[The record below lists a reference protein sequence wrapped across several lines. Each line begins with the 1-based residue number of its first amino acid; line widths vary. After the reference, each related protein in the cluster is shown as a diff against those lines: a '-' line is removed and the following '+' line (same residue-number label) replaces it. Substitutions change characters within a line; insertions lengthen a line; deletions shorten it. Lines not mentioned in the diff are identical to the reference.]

1 MTDATIGRADKHDW
15 DAHWSEYVDAVDM
28 NPTQVYRRRLLNK
41 AIRTRFPS
49 SGEGLR
55 LVDLGSGT
63 GDLAR
68 VILADFPGAKV
79 LGLENSSSG
88 VELAAQAEPRARFL
102 QKNLM
107 EPQTPADEDRGWAN
121 VATCSEVLEHVEDA
135 SKLLSNARAYLAP
148 NALVVITVPGGKMS
162 YFDRYV
168 GHLRHYTE
176 ASLRDTLETAGY
188 RVVDVWR
195 AGYPFFNLYKIA
207 AIIRGKGL
215 VNDVA
220 GPATDISL
228 PARLAMKGFGIL
240 FRLNLTSTRWG
251 WQLVAV
257 AVKDS
262 GG

>member
-1 MTDATIGRADKHDW
+1 MGAATDDAADKHDW
-15 DAHWSEYVDAVDM
+15 DSHWSDYVEAVDL

-41 AIRTRFPS
+41 AIRRRFPS
-49 SGEGLR
+49 SGDGLR
-55 LVDLGSGT
+55 LIDLGSGT

-79 LGLENSSSG
+79 VGLENSKSG
-88 VELAAQAEPRARFL
+88 VELATKAEPRARFL
-102 QKNLM
+102 QKDLM
-107 EPQTPADEDRGWAN
+107 QPQNPAGEDRGWAN

-148 NALVVITVPGGKMS
+148 NTLVVVTVPGGKMS

-176 ASLRDTLETAGY
+176 TSLRETLEAAGF
-188 RVVDVWR
+188 RVVEVWR
-195 AGYPFFNLYKIA
+195 AGFPFFNLYKIS
-207 AIIRGKGL
+207 AIIRGKSL

-220 GPATDISL
+220 GPARGISL
-228 PARLAMKGFGIL
+228 PARLAMFVFGIL
-240 FRLNLTSTRWG
+240 FRLNLTSTPWG

-257 AVKDS
+257 AVNEADT
-262 GG
+262 

>member
-1 MTDATIGRADKHDW
+1 MMSAATNGAESHDW
-15 DAHWSEYVDAVDM
+15 DMHWSDYVDAVDL

-41 AIRTRFPS
+41 AIRSQFPS
-49 SGEGLR
+49 NGDGLR

-68 VILADFPGAKV
+68 VILADFPGAEV
-79 LGLENSSSG
+79 LGLENSHSG
-88 VELAAQAEPRARFL
+88 VELATKAEPGARFL
-102 QKNLM
+102 QKDLM
-107 EPQTPADEDRGWAN
+107 QPQVPAADDKGWAN
-121 VATCSEVLEHVEDA
+121 VATCSEVLEHVDDA

-148 NALVVITVPGGKMS
+148 DALVVITVPGGKMS

-176 ASLRDTLETAGY
+176 ASIRETLEVAGF
-188 RVVDVWR
+188 RVTEVWR
-195 AGYPFFNLYKIA
+195 AGFPFFNLYKIS

-220 GPATDISL
+220 GPANDISPL
-228 PARLAMKGFGIL
+228 ARFAMKVFGIL
-240 FRLNLTSTRWG
+240 FRLNITSTPWG

-257 AVKDS
+257 AFKDPDK
-262 GG
+262 